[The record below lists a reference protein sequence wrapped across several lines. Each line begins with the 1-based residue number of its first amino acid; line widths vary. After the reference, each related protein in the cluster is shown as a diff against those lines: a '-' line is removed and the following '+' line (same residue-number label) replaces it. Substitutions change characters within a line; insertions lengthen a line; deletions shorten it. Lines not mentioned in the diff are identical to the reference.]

1 MIASIVYILC
11 AVTSSCCAILLLRRA
26 RRPNAG
32 LLFWSG
38 LAFLFLAA
46 GNVLLVVDLLVV
58 PDIDLLLLRNV
69 VTFLAVALLLYG
81 LIWETE

>member
-1 MIASIVYILC
+1 MIAAIVYILC
-11 AVTSSCCAILLLRRA
+11 ALTSSCCAILLLRNA
-26 RRPNAG
+26 RHRNAG

-58 PDIDLLLLRNV
+58 PDIDLLLARHII
-69 VTFLAVALLLYG
+69 TFLAIALLLYG